1 MARDVPDR
9 VLGNQKVINFLFY
22 IDFNKTKNS

>member
-9 VLGNQKVINFLFY
+9 GLGDQKVINFLFY